1 MVLKPRS
8 FSQFRCNRINLSAS
22 LAFAELKE
30 IFNEFDRDGNGTIS
44 KSELR
49 QAFQCRGMNP
59 TMRDCKKWIEEVD
72 VDGKYYLTFR
82 SL

>member
-1 MVLKPRS
+1 MVLKRLS
-8 FSQFRCNRINLSAS
+8 FSQFRCIQDEPDQLFLS
-22 LAFAELKE
+22 FAELKE

-72 VDGKYYLTFR
+72 VDGKYTV
-82 SL
+82 